1 MNILVLNAGS
11 STQKSA
17 VFNLGVTSDEVTAP
31 IWEGRIEWNES
42 WASITTHNNR
52 SKPKEERIPLE
63 QGKKNERSEI
73 TQRML
78 EGIWSGSE
86 AIVSSYEDID
96 VIGHR
101 IVHGGP
107 HLRESAVITS
117 QIKRLIQEAAP
128 FAPLHNQVEL
138 EGINLSENI
147 FPGAPQIA
155 VFDTSFH
162 RTMPEFAT
170 LYPGPYDWLEKGIIR
185 YGFHGINHH
194 YCAKRAAQMLQ
205 QNLNSLK
212 IVSCHLGNGCSLA
225 AIDKGISVDTTM
237 GFTPLD
243 GLMMG
248 TRSGAI
254 DPGIVLYLAQHD
266 EFAAKEIDRVLNHES
281 GLLGIS
287 GHSSDM
293 REVIYQAKAGHARS
307 KLAFDMFIHV
317 LCKGIVAMAA
327 SLSGI
332 DAVIFTAGIGE
343 NSPDVRQAACDRL
356 AFLGVKIDA
365 EKNMALKFDGE
376 FSAANSAVR
385 ILRIAAQE
393 DWAIAEECFKLN
405 VSKSQSSSALECDPD
420 HKAP

>member
-17 VFNLGVTSDEVTAP
+17 VFNLDVTSDEVTAP

-42 WASITTHNNR
+42 WASITTHNKR
-52 SKPKEERIPLE
+52 SKPKEERIPFE
-63 QGKKNERSEI
+63 QGANNERCEI

-78 EGIWSGSE
+78 EGIWNGPR
-86 AIVSSYEDID
+86 AVVSSCEDID
-96 VIGHR
+96 LIGHR

-107 HLRESAVITS
+107 HLRKSAVITS
-117 QIKRLIQEAAP
+117 QIKRLIQEAAL

-138 EGINLSENI
+138 EGINLSEKI

-162 RTMPEFAT
+162 RTMPQFAT

-185 YGFHGINHH
+185 YGFHGINHQ

-205 QNLNSLK
+205 QNLISLK

-254 DPGIVLYLAQHD
+254 DPGIVLYLTQHD
-266 EFAAKEIDRVLNHES
+266 EQTSKEIDQVLNHES

-287 GHSSDM
+287 GCSSDM
-293 REVIYQAKAGHARS
+293 REVIHQAQAGHARS

-317 LCKGIVAMAA
+317 LSKEIAAMAA
-327 SLSGI
+327 SLSGM
-332 DAVIFTAGIGE
+332 DVLVFTAGIGE
-343 NSPDVRQAACDRL
+343 NSPDVRQAACDQL
-356 AFLGVKIDA
+356 AFLGIRIDA
-365 EKNMALKFDGE
+365 EKNVALKSDGE
-376 FSAANSAVR
+376 LSATNSGVR
-385 ILRIAAQE
+385 ILIIAAQE
-393 DWAIAEECFKLN
+393 DWAIAEECLKLN
-405 VSKSQSSSALECDPD
+405 AAKFQ
-420 HKAP
+420 